1 MPSFLTYR
9 AVNLLIVLAIAG
21 LLATGYYMQFVMH
34 LEPCMLCMSQRL
46 CFMATGAAALLA
58 LVHNPSGAA
67 RKVYGIAGAL
77 FALGGAALASRQLW
91 LQSLPKDQV
100 PACGPGFD
108 YVLETFPFLEAA
120 SIMIRG
126 DGNCAAVDWTFL
138 GLSIAGWSWIW
149 FAGFAGVLLWQA
161 FRRDGAR

>member
-9 AVNLLIVLAIAG
+9 TINLLIVLAVAS

-46 CFMATGAAALLA
+46 GFMATGLVTLLA
-58 LVHNPSGAA
+58 LIHNPVAGG
-67 RKVYGIAGAL
+67 RRVYGVVAAL
-77 FALGGAALASRQLW
+77 FALGGALLASRQLW

-108 YVLETFPFLEAA
+108 YVMETFPFLEAV
-120 SIMIRG
+120 SILIRG
-126 DGNCAAVDWTFL
+126 DGNCAQVDWTFL

-149 FAGFAGVLLWQA
+149 FVGLAGVLLWQA
-161 FRRDGAR
+161 FRRGGAR